1 MFRLQ
6 LHPTSSNLLFGMA
19 LIAFWALLWLW
30 LFTQLSEPGHG
41 ASSAGTE
48 HEVASGVQ
56 PD

>member
-30 LFTQLSEPGHG
+30 LFAQLSEPGHG